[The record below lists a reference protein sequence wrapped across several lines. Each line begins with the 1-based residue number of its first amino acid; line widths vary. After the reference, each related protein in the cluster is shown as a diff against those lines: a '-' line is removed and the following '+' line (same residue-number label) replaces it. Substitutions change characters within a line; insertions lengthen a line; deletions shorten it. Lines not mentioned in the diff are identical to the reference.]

1 MLASPAPRQP
11 LCWEWRPDARPT
23 GGLIAVFCG
32 VATLCRWPELA
43 ILSTLLSLRQSN
55 SADILPPPGF
65 RAWGTVM
72 RINRLMLTQT
82 VIAMSVAL
90 GVWYLQKRVGGP
102 VGGMIPGVLGFCLG
116 WFITPALL
124 EDIDRVRGW
133 LLQTAGWEGAA
144 AEVIC
149 QGASP
154 FLD

>member
-1 MLASPAPRQP
+1 
-11 LCWEWRPDARPT
+11 
-23 GGLIAVFCG
+23 
-32 VATLCRWPELA
+32 
-43 ILSTLLSLRQSN
+43 
-55 SADILPPPGF
+55 
-65 RAWGTVM
+65 M

-133 LLQTAGWEGAA
+133 LFGRRAGRELQ
-144 AEVIC
+144 
-149 QGASP
+149 P
-154 FLD
+154 K